1 MTILKF
7 FKPNIIDFWVKF
19 GIKLGYRLRI
29 QLHLIFFLLDVNFH
43 KSIIDLHFF
52 LISFMLAKFQKDQRS
67 IAMSST
73 KCFNFEFL

>member
-7 FKPNIIDFWVKF
+7 FKPNIIDFWEKF

-43 KSIIDLHFF
+43 KSIIDLYFF
-52 LISFMLAKFQKDQRS
+52 LISFVLAKFQKDQRS

-73 KCFNFEFL
+73 KCLNFEFL

>member
-7 FKPNIIDFWVKF
+7 FKPNIIDFWEKF

-52 LISFMLAKFQKDQRS
+52 FISFVLAKFQKDQRS

-73 KCFNFEFL
+73 KCLNFEFL